1 MYPESQVLQHRRA
14 GVLLPK
20 STATSAYPTPSAP
33 GASGL
38 PPAQRSLGRRRTLV
52 VAIGHQVQQTV
63 IQSCITMT
71 PVLSCGTWRV
81 SLILCSSPAW
91 GIREQ

>member
-14 GVLLPK
+14 G
-20 STATSAYPTPSAP
+20 AP
-33 GASGL
+33 CRN
-38 PPAQRSLGRRRTLV
+38 PPRRWRIRLHLHQERRGCHRLNGHLVGGDTLV
-52 VAIGHQVQQTV
+52 VAIGYQVQQTV

-81 SLILCSSPAW
+81 SLIL
-91 GIREQ
+91 